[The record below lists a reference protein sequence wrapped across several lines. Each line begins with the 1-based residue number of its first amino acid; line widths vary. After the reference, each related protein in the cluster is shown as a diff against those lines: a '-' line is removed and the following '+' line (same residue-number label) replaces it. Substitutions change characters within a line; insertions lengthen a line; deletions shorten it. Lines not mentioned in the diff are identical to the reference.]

1 MILKDKVALVTGAAQ
16 GIGRAIALKLAANGA
31 DVVIVDMNLDKAQET
46 AREAERLG
54 RRALALRANI
64 ANLQEAEA
72 MADEAVAKLTRHRKQ
87 QGRQKGSAEGRLHS
101 GQILQTFRRQR
112 PWQMRQL
119 QNSGRSISW
128 LTMRVSQG
136 MPLSCE

>member
-16 GIGRAIALKLAANGA
+16 GIGRAIALKLAASGA

-72 MADEAVAKLTRHRKQ
+72 MAGDGECRTGKLFCE
-87 QGRQKGSAEGRLHS
+87 QGRCYCPHKDSGEGVCNEKHHMQCS
-101 GQILQTFRRQR
+101 C
-112 PWQMRQL
+112 PWFYRYC
-119 QNSGRSISW
+119 NDAG
-128 LTMRVSQG
+128 
-136 MPLSCE
+136 